1 MFACTAFWANCWNIV
16 QIVSTARFYAR
27 DAGATPAIPLTVTRL
42 CGFLFWIGGENLSL
56 SILTG

>member
-27 DAGATPAIPLTVTRL
+27 DAGATPSITLTVTRL
-42 CGFLFWIGGENLSL
+42 CGFLFWIGGDGKSL
-56 SILTG
+56 N

>member
-1 MFACTAFWANCWNIV
+1 MLVCATFWTSSRNIV

-42 CGFLFWIGGENLSL
+42 CGFLFWIGR
-56 SILTG
+56 